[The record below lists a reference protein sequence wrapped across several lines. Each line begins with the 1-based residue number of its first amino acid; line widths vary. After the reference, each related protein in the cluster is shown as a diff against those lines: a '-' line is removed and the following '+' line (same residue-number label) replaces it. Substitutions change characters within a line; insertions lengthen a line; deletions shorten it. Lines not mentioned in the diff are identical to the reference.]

1 MRKEIEEV
9 IESFQGQERF
19 NKLLGLELLDCSRE
33 GLWAE
38 YAFNVEEWCKN
49 PSGGVHGGVICS
61 LFDTS
66 TGITAVGLSEMNV
79 TTTDMSVSFVRP
91 MNGNRYIFRA
101 ECSHQGKRMLRL
113 TGKAF
118 DAETGELCATAMA
131 SFMVIGSREKP
142 LRV

>member
-9 IESFQGQERF
+9 IESFQGQERV
-19 NKLLGLELLDCSRE
+19 NKFLKLELLDCSRDE
-33 GLWAE
+33 LWAE
-38 YAFNVEEWCKN
+38 YTFDVEEWCKN
-49 PSGGVHGGVICS
+49 PSGGVHGGIICT
-61 LFDTS
+61 LFDTA
-66 TGITAVGLSEMNV
+66 TGITAVGISGMNA
-79 TTTDMSVSFVRP
+79 TTTDISVSFVRP

-101 ECSHQGKRMLRL
+101 ECSHPGKRLLRL

-118 DAETGELCATAMA
+118 DAETGQLCATAMA